1 MIRRPPRSTRTDT
14 LFPYTTLFRSL
25 THRPARHESTSGIGP
40 PALPSPIHN
49 LPRSATW
56 HRGRSCLD
64 CRRYTRWP
72 ERPIGR
78 AAAPAHELP
87 RGADQNNSFDTG
99 QLSGDER
106 AWGEIARIGNQFSLG
121 AVGR

>member
-1 MIRRPPRSTRTDT
+1 MAKNPQANVAYSVIETCG
-14 LFPYTTLFRSL
+14 

-40 PALPSPIHN
+40 PALRSPIDN

-64 CRRYTRWP
+64 CRRYKRWP

-87 RGADQNNSFDTG
+87 GGEDPEYQLDGKSVAAGKSVSVRVDRGGVA
-99 QLSGDER
+99 
-106 AWGEIARIGNQFSLG
+106 SLKKK
-121 AVGR
+121 RTNKQRR